1 MKHKTPS
8 FVSWPRTAAA
18 ALIVLAG
25 AASAQPA
32 AQPSAE
38 AVEHGRQLFMSNGCY
53 TCHGIVG
60 QGTWRDGPRI
70 NPPMPYE
77 AMLQQLRTPR
87 LEMPPYV
94 ASVAPDKTV
103 ADIHAYLASVPKPVD
118 ASLIKGMQ

>member
-1 MKHKTPS
+1 MMRS
-8 FVSWPRTAAA
+8 IVLGMAVVLATAAGVA
-18 ALIVLAG
+18 
-25 AASAQPA
+25 AQPA
-32 AQPSAE
+32 GDAKAGE
-38 AVEHGRQLFMSNGCY
+38 AAFKKLGCY

-103 ADIHAYLASVPKPVD
+103 ADIHAYLQSASKPIDPNV
-118 ASLIKGMQ
+118 IKAMQ

>member
-1 MKHKTPS
+1 M
-8 FVSWPRTAAA
+8 RTVKLIALGAAVA
-18 ALIVLAG
+18 FATAAG
-25 AASAQPA
+25 AAAQPA
-32 AQPSAE
+32 GDAKAGE
-38 AVEHGRQLFMSNGCY
+38 AAFKKLGCY

-103 ADIHAYLASVPKPVD
+103 ADIHAYLATAAKPVD
-118 ASLIKGMQ
+118 ASVIKGMQ

>member
-1 MKHKTPS
+1 MRKIRLIALS
-8 FVSWPRTAAA
+8 AAVVLVTAAGVA
-18 ALIVLAG
+18 
-25 AASAQPA
+25 AQPA
-32 AQPSAE
+32 GDAKAGE
-38 AVEHGRQLFMSNGCY
+38 TAYMKLGCY
-53 TCHGIVG
+53 SCHGVWG
-60 QGTWRDGPRI
+60 QGTWRDGPRL

-77 AMLQQLRTPR
+77 AMVQQLRTPR

>member
-1 MKHKTPS
+1 MRK
-8 FVSWPRTAAA
+8 VR
-18 ALIVLAG
+18 LVLLG
-25 AASAQPA
+25 AAIGVAFAAGVAAQPA
-32 AQPSAE
+32 GDAKAGE
-38 AVEHGRQLFMSNGCY
+38 AAFMKLGCY
-53 TCHGIVG
+53 SCHGVWG

-103 ADIHAYLASVPKPVD
+103 ADIHAYLQSVPKPVD
-118 ASLIKGMQ
+118 PSVIKALQ

>member
-1 MKHKTPS
+1 MIGTRS
-8 FVSWPRTAAA
+8 IALAAA
-18 ALIVLAG
+18 AVLATAAG
-25 AASAQPA
+25 AFAQPA
-32 AQPSAE
+32 GDAKAGE
-38 AVEHGRQLFMSNGCY
+38 AAFKKLGCY
-53 TCHGIVG
+53 TCHGILG

-103 ADIHAYLASVPKPVD
+103 ADIHAYLASVRKPVD
-118 ASLIKGMQ
+118 ASVIKAMQ